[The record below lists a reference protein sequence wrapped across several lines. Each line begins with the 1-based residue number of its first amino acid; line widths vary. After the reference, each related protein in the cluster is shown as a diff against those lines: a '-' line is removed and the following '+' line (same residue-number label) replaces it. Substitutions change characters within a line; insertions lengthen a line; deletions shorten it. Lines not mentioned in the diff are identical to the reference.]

1 MRPTSKA
8 FVVLAISA
16 ALAACGPSD
25 PPAGTVPDGASY
37 DVTVTRTSLGIPHI
51 KAMREGD
58 YGSLGYGYG
67 YAQAEDNLCV
77 LMDDIVTIN
86 GQRARYFGADGTYTI
101 YANDAVANNAN
112 NVDSDFFWKAVATD
126 AAIAPLKADM
136 LPGAAAGTR
145 GFADG
150 FNRYVREIKAG
161 GHAGRHAACRDGDW
175 LREITF
181 DDMIRR
187 YFRLGILASSS
198 VFVTDIANAQ
208 PPGAGGAA
216 AALPT
221 AAAPGSAGAL
231 EFFRDPSLGSNMYA
245 IGKDMSATGMPIV
258 FGNPHFPW
266 RGTERLY
273 LAHLTVPGLSDI
285 MGVGLYGVPLAL
297 IGFNDHFA
305 WSHTVSTAYR
315 FTFYELTL
323 DPSDPTRY
331 MYDGESLAMEQ
342 LPIEIEVLEDDGSVS
357 TRSKTLYRSK
367 FGPMMRLMVETTD
380 GQFQDIF
387 PWSTSK
393 AYTLRDANAENA
405 RLINHFFKWN
415 MATSLEEFKQIQRE
429 TVAVPWVNTVA
440 SGPGGKAYY
449 ADITNVPNVPDE
461 MVAPAPDTCAN
472 SAQATALA
480 QLVPGLP
487 LLDGSRA
494 VCEWRT
500 DEDAPVPGI
509 FGPGN
514 LPSIER
520 DDWVGNFNDSYWLT
534 NPAQP
539 ITGYDAIIGAEETTR
554 SLRTRHGILKQL
566 NRAAGSDGFSGN
578 KWTTAQLKQSVLDS
592 HIYSAD
598 IALADVLADICPLG
612 TVLDSEG
619 GAVDISEACTV
630 LAAWDRSNNRDSVGG
645 HIWREFWTRA
655 QGANGFYLTA
665 FSASDPV
672 NTPRDINTASLEV
685 QAALGDAVNAIAA
698 AGHALDVRL
707 GALQHAWFAPEIE
720 IFGGLGNPE
729 GAFTIAN
736 PEGGITEAGYPITF
750 GNSYIQVVTWEAD
763 GDGEGYQPVADA
775 FVTYSQSTDP
785 ASPHYKDF
793 TAQYSNKAWK
803 RLPFRPS
810 DVAAD
815 KISEIRLTN

>member
-1 MRPTSKA
+1 MQPRLRK
-8 FVVLAISA
+8 VLVLAA
-16 ALAACGPSD
+16 VVGLAACSGPSD
-25 PPAGTVPDGASY
+25 PPAGTVPDGGNYA
-37 DVTVTRTSLGIPHI
+37 VTVTRTSLGIPHI

-58 YGSLGYGYG
+58 FGSLGYGYG

-86 GQRARYFGADGTYTI
+86 GQRARYFGAEGTYTI
-101 YANDAVANNAN
+101 HANDATARND
-112 NVDSDFFWKAVATD
+112 DSDFFWTAVATE

-136 LPGAAAGTR
+136 MPGATAGSR

-161 GHAGRHAACRDGDW
+161 GHAGRHAACRDGAW
-175 LREITF
+175 LREITL

-187 YFRLGILASSS
+187 YFRLAVLASSS
-198 VFVTDIANAQ
+198 VFVTEIATAA
-208 PPGAGGAA
+208 PPGAGGGAA
-216 AALPT
+216 APLPT
-221 AAAPGSAGAL
+221 AAEMTAALRRDPGPLG
-231 EFFRDPSLGSNMYA
+231 FFSDPSLGSNMYA
-245 IGKDMSATGMPIV
+245 IGKDLSATGMPIV

-342 LPIEIEVLEDDGSVS
+342 LPVEIEVLQDDGSVTTES
-357 TRSKTLYRSK
+357 RTLYRSK
-367 FGPMMRLMVETTD
+367 FGPMVHLLVE
-380 GQFQDIF
+380 GVDIL
-387 PWSTSK
+387 PWGTSK
-393 AYTLRDANAENA
+393 AYTLRDGNAENA

-429 TVAVPWVNTVA
+429 TVAVPWVNTIA

-461 MVAPAPDTCAN
+461 MVAAGPDTCAN
-472 SAQATALA
+472 SAQAVAIA

-487 LLDGSRA
+487 LLDGSRSA
-494 VCEWRT
+494 CEWRT

-514 LPSIER
+514 LPSLER

-554 SLRTRHGILKQL
+554 SLRTRLGIRKQFD
-566 NRAAGSDGFSGN
+566 RAAGTDGFAGN

-592 HIYSAD
+592 RIYSGD
-598 IALADVLADICPLG
+598 LALADVLADICPLG

-630 LAAWDRSNNRDSVGG
+630 LAAWDRKNNRDSVGG

-665 FSASDPV
+665 FSTDDPV

-698 AGHALDVRL
+698 SGHALDVRL
-707 GALQHAWFAPEIE
+707 GAIQHAWFAPEIE
-720 IFGGLGNPE
+720 IFGGLGNSD

-736 PEGGITEAGYPITF
+736 PEGGIRETGYPITF

-763 GDGEGYQPVADA
+763 GDGEGFQPVADA

-803 RLPFRPS
+803 RLPFRPA

>member
-1 MRPTSKA
+1 MRTLSQPVL
-8 FVVLAISA
+8 VVVAIA
-16 ALAACGPSD
+16 GLAACGPSD

-51 KAMREGD
+51 KANREGD
-58 YGSLGYGYG
+58 FGSLGYGYG

-77 LMDDIVTIN
+77 LMDDIVTIS

-101 YANDAVANNAN
+101 HANDATAN
-112 NVDSDFFWKAVATD
+112 NVDSDFFWKAVATE
-126 AAIAPLKADM
+126 AAIAPLKEAM
-136 LPGAAAGTR
+136 MPGALAGSR

-161 GHAGRHAACRDGDW
+161 GHAGRHLACRDGAW
-175 LREITF
+175 LREITL
-181 DDMIRR
+181 DDMIKR
-187 YFRLGILASSS
+187 YFRLAILASSS
-198 VFVTDIANAQ
+198 VFVTDIANAA
-208 PPGAGGAA
+208 PEVGGSPAA
-216 AALPT
+216 VPT
-221 AAAPGSAGAL
+221 AEQMAADPGVLG
-231 EFFRDPSLGSNMYA
+231 FFTDPSLGSNMYA
-245 IGKDMSATGMPIV
+245 IGKDLSATGMPIV

-323 DPSDPTRY
+323 DPSDPYRY
-331 MYDGESLAMEQ
+331 MYDGESVPMQA
-342 LPIEIEVLEDDGSVS
+342 LPIEIEVLGDDGSITTQS
-357 TRSKTLYRSK
+357 RTLYRSH
-367 FGPMMRLMVETTD
+367 FGPMMGLTVS
-380 GQFQDIF
+380 GANIF
-387 PWSTSK
+387 PWSSSK
-393 AYTLRDANAENA
+393 AYTLRDGNAENA

-429 TVAVPWVNTVA
+429 TVAVPWVNTIA

-461 MVAPAPDTCAN
+461 MVTPATCAN
-472 SAQATALA
+472 SAQAAA
-480 QLVPGLP
+480 IGELVPGLP
-487 LLDGSRA
+487 LLDGSRSE
-494 VCEWRT
+494 CEWRT

-514 LPSIER
+514 LPSLER

-539 ITGYDAIIGAEETTR
+539 ITGYDAIIGAEETVR
-554 SLRTRHGILKQL
+554 SLRTRLGIRKQL
-566 NRAAGSDGFSGN
+566 DRAAGNDTFAGN

-592 HIYSAD
+592 RIYSGD
-598 IALADVLADICPLG
+598 LALADVLADICPLG

-630 LAAWDRSNNRDSVGG
+630 LAGWDRKNNRDSVGG

-655 QGANGFYLTA
+655 QGANGFYLTP
-665 FSASDPV
+665 FSTDDPV
-672 NTPRDINTASLEV
+672 NTPRDINTASHEV

-698 AGHALDVRL
+698 SGHALDVRL

-720 IFGGLGNPE
+720 IFGGLGNPD

-736 PEGGITEAGYPITF
+736 PEGGIREAGYPITF
-750 GNSYIQVVTWEAD
+750 GNSYIQVVTWETDA
-763 GDGEGYQPVADA
+763 DGEGFQPVADA

-803 RLPFRPS
+803 RLPFRPA